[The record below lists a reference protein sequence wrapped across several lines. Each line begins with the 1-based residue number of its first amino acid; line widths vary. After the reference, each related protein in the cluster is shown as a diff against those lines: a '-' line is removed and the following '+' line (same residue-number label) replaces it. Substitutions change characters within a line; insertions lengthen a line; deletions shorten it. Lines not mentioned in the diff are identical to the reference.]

1 MIGHISVGNARL
13 ALELAEVALE
23 SVSTDNFRQEALARI
38 ARFVGADASA
48 FFSTEKP
55 GHDISFTQIGCG
67 AAPPNRYLQ
76 DCIGEISSDEF
87 GRALRSKAI
96 VDREAISAD
105 RRERLLAYREYL
117 PSFGVKTY
125 AMRAWITDCGIAWL
139 TFGRTGHCDQRRFL
153 TQATAV
159 LDAIFPIIALGER
172 AQSAKRLNGQAG
184 LTPHHEIFTI
194 SEARVVDLLVKGF
207 TNREIG
213 TLLGISPNTV
223 RNRVAT
229 AFKRVGAT
237 RRAELVC
244 LLQCDARISV

>member
-1 MIGHISVGNARL
+1 MAGHISVGNARL

-23 SVSTDNFRQEALARI
+23 SVSTDTFRQEALARI
-38 ARFVGADASA
+38 ARFVGADASS

-55 GHDISFTQIGCG
+55 GHDISFTMIGCG
-67 AAPPNRYLQ
+67 AAPSNRYLQ

-87 GRALRSKAI
+87 GRALQPKAI
-96 VDREAISAD
+96 VDREAISVD
-105 RRERLLAYREYL
+105 RRERLTVYREYL
-117 PSFGVKTY
+117 PSFGVKTF
-125 AMRAWITDCGIAWL
+125 AMRAWTTDSGMAWMS
-139 TFGRTGHCDQRRFL
+139 FGRTGHCDQRRFL

-159 LDAIFPIIALGER
+159 LDAIFPTIALGER
-172 AQSAKRLNGQAG
+172 AQSRQAG
-184 LTPHHEIFTI
+184 LTPHHEIFTS

-237 RRAELVC
+237 RRAELVY
-244 LLQCDARISV
+244 LLQGDARTV